1 MKRAGFPIHQTFSCS
16 CTYYSYFLQACKV
29 LSNKP
34 TCQTKISLFRHK
46 KSNNSVL
53 ASDRST
59 NSPSVRA
66 SAPAFASLFFFWT
79 PELETIICSLE
90 PDQQRVAASLLGAGD
105 GPVTDLLTLPDANT
119 TLVGSTYY
127 WRKLGCFNQ
136 LKIFLS
142 QKNETGYILHQW
154 CHLQA
159 DGAPYNLGWICLINV
174 LESLCSIQLVQ
185 I

>member
-1 MKRAGFPIHQTFSCS
+1 MKPTGFPIHQTLSIE
-16 CTYYSYFLQACKV
+16 V
-29 LSNKP
+29 LLLLFTIPLSFIEPAHVSNKNNFVSS
-34 TCQTKISLFRHK
+34 Q

-105 GPVTDLLTLPDANT
+105 GPVTDL
-119 TLVGSTYY
+119 
-127 WRKLGCFNQ
+127 
-136 LKIFLS
+136 
-142 QKNETGYILHQW
+142 
-154 CHLQA
+154 
-159 DGAPYNLGWICLINV
+159 
-174 LESLCSIQLVQ
+174 
-185 I
+185 